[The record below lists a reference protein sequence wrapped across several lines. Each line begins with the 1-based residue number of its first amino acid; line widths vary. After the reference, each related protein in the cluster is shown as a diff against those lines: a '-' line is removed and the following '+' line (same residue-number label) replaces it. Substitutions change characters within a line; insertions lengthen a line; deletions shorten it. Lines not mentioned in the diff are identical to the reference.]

1 MADLPAIYLR
11 LISARIRAQLQ
22 YRLSFLLDVL
32 GSFFLTI
39 IDFLA
44 IIVIFYHLPALA
56 GWTLEEVAFLYGT
69 SYVIFKLVDML
80 IGHLD
85 GLGDQVQAGQ
95 FDMIMVRPLGALFQV
110 VTLDFGMRQLG
121 AVLQGLIIFGLALWR
136 VDIDWNTGRV
146 LLLAQMPFS
155 GALIFAS
162 VWVAGHT
169 IIFWIT
175 RGREAINAF
184 TYGGNMFTTYPIQIY
199 GAWLRRLLAFVIPL
213 AFVNY
218 LPALYILD
226 KPNPLGVPDALR
238 FASPL
243 VAVIAA
249 LVAWRLWNF
258 GVRHYRS
265 TGS

>member
-1 MADLPAIYLR
+1 MAELTGIYFH
-11 LISARIRAQLQ
+11 LIGARIRAQLQ
-22 YRLSFLLDVL
+22 YRLSFVMDVA
-32 GSFFLTI
+32 GSFMLTI

-44 IIVIFYHLPALA
+44 IVVVFYHLPLLD
-56 GWTLEEVAFLYGT
+56 GWTWEEVAFLYGT
-69 SYVIFKLVDML
+69 SYVIFKFVDMA

-85 GLGDQVQAGQ
+85 VLGDQVQAGQ
-95 FDMIMVRPLGALFQV
+95 FDMIMIRPLGALYQV
-110 VTLDFGMRQLG
+110 VTLDFGLRQAG
-121 AVLQGLIIFGLALWR
+121 AMLQGLIIFVLALRR
-136 VDIDWNTGRV
+136 VEIDWNVGRV
-146 LLLAQMPFS
+146 LMLAQMPFS

-169 IIFWIT
+169 IIFWTT

-184 TYGGNMFTTYPIQIY
+184 TYGGNMFTTYPLHIY
-199 GAWLRRLLAFVIPL
+199 GRWLRRLLAFVIPL

-218 LPALYILD
+218 LPALYILN
-226 KPNPLGVPDALR
+226 KPDPLGVPGPLR

-243 VAVIAA
+243 VAVMCAV
-249 LVAWRLWNF
+249 VAWRLWNF